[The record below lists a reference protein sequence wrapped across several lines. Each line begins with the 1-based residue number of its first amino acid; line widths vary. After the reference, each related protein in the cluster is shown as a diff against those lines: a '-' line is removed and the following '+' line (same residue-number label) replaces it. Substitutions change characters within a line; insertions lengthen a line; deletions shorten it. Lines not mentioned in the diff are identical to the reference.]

1 MQFDTILAI
10 ADLQDR
16 LDDQERE
23 WQRRWDIM
31 QDGYTYL
38 LGRDI
43 WNLTDYERVVGWR
56 LLQHRLY
63 GTPWQELVNK
73 FPPEERAAPPER
85 YVAPK
90 VESVMD
96 A

>member
-1 MQFDTILAI
+1 MQADLIFAL

-31 QDGYTYL
+31 EDGYTYL
-38 LGRDI
+38 LGRNH
-43 WNLTDYERVVGWR
+43 WNLTGYEQVVGWR

-63 GTPWQELVNK
+63 GTPWQELVDK

-85 YVAPK
+85 YVSPK
-90 VESVMD
+90 IESVMD